1 MVLTVRI
8 SLRTMKTIYSSFEVS
23 ILLSTTHNLNN
34 IEIVMEIYLGV
45 FRRDKTKIK
54 TCLGENYVRLTRL
67 LRGFLSENLLDSLK
81 KKGIIK
87 VIDRQYWVIAK
98 FD

>member
-1 MVLTVRI
+1 
-8 SLRTMKTIYSSFEVS
+8 
-23 ILLSTTHNLNN
+23 
-34 IEIVMEIYLGV
+34 MEIYLGV

-54 TCLGENYVRLTRL
+54 TC
-67 LRGFLSENLLDSLK
+67 LSENLLDSLK

>member
-23 ILLSTTHNLNN
+23 ILLSMTHNLNN

-54 TCLGENYVRLTRL
+54 TCL
-67 LRGFLSENLLDSLK
+67 SENLLDSLK

-87 VIDRQYWVIAK
+87 VIDRHYWVIAK